1 MNEGSTTHL
10 IRELSHD
17 LEAVRPVPSLRSA
30 LGLGVVAWLAFGTA
44 ALAVIGVQS
53 ALWENVATHPDSA
66 VLFVGLIVAALAATL
81 ATAAGS
87 VPGRD
92 GAARAGL
99 AIAVT
104 AMLLAGGLCLASLA
118 ALGFDDATP
127 AGANAMCLGRAAWL
141 SAAAAVPLVAFS
153 VRGWVAR
160 PWISA
165 VASLVG
171 AGAVASLTVHLSCS
185 LAEPSHLLIGH
196 ASAPLLATLLATPL
210 VAWLLKRMAR

>member
-1 MNEGSTTHL
+1 MNEESTTEL
-10 IRELSHD
+10 IRELSQD
-17 LEAVRPVPSLRSA
+17 LDAVRPVPSLRRA
-30 LGLGVVAWLAFGTA
+30 LGLGVVAWLALVTA

-53 ALWENVATHPDSA
+53 ALWENVATRPNFA
-66 VLFVGLIVAALAATL
+66 ALLVGLGVAALAATL
-81 ATAAGS
+81 ATAASS

-92 GAARAGL
+92 TAARAGL

-104 AMLLAGGLCLASLA
+104 ALLLAGGLCLVSLT

-127 AGANAMCLGRAAWL
+127 AGANAMCLRRAAGL
-141 SAAAAVPLVAFS
+141 SVVAAVPLVAFS

-160 PWISA
+160 PWIGA

-196 ASAPLLATLLATPL
+196 ASAPLLAALLAAPF
-210 VAWLLKRMAR
+210 VAWLLKRVAR